1 MATTPTNKPIPSE
14 DPRDLKFNAGKIDE
28 VVNSGEHYYTDRFG
42 VRRWTIAGFQYTAE
56 EAIRNYGYITMDSF
70 EDGATLTLHNQV
82 LRYEATGEYYR
93 WDGEFPKTVPVGSTP
108 SSTGG
113 IGFGAWVS
121 VGDASLRS
129 NLKSNNI
136 PGTSLITHSSG
147 LSLEH
152 ELNNTKKEVFN
163 TNSFRYLPNK
173 LSEVYSEELD
183 GENNPQGF
191 GESENYY
198 FVVYDAGSDGYV
210 SRINKVTLAK
220 ESSAPITTAHGQGIL
235 VENDDVVYISH
246 SNGNIIRYTFSTGAT
261 QIIPLAGT
269 SNLPTGFKA
278 GQPFCWDGVDLIYQ
292 LDVEGDGGSPDGS
305 YDQIR
310 VYSLSAGAHQQIL
323 PLQRDMV
330 KEGTVQGIQYH
341 KGMLYLYTGGS
352 YSGVNDSNQNVTSVY
367 IVSLGGRIINSRQYY
382 AATFAAVFKNPA
394 SSYVY
399 YEAQGISVFG
409 GNVTLMFYAGTRMVI
424 AKQDDVSGNVI
435 FQGVNSTSYI
445 WKQQYTRLQDLRLS
459 PANLSSASDVF
470 GVIAN
475 SMPNVSELF
484 VSIDSTLYPAVS
496 TACGITSGNLTMR
509 RYNQFR
515 VDVIITGVDAT
526 GTPCMGISWVSS
538 GVSMPIKW
546 VSKGLKKF
554 ALKYDN
560 ANPATNG
567 NVTISGTTTCD
578 TMIIHLTHNS
588 ANNPAVPYTFTR
600 NEIDF
605 YIENSTPLYMSD
617 FSGSIS
623 FIFTST
629 GINITGATG
638 NAIIRRVICN

>member
-1 MATTPTNKPIPSE
+1 MSSGCGDVLSLADLQTAKKHQIFEAEVITGKSGGVAGGADIDYATNTVTGQTQK
-14 DPRDLKFNAGKIDE
+14 
-28 VVNSGEHYYTDRFG
+28 
-42 VRRWTIAGFQYTAE
+42 
-56 EAIRNYGYITMDSF
+56 
-70 EDGATLTLHNQV
+70 TLPAV
-82 LRYEATGEYYR
+82 LRGIGFTPVS
-93 WDGEFPKTVPVGSTP
+93 WDF
-108 SSTGG
+108 STGG
-113 IGFGAWVS
+113 TLTVNDRDKVVYDQVSQTWYSYTGMLPVTAPSGFSPVGNADWKPQTDPNLRVDFASTAGAGM
-121 VGDASLRS
+121 VGTESGQTVQVELDTL
-129 NLKSNNI
+129 
-136 PGTSLITHSSG
+136 SSSTAG
-147 LSLEH
+147 LSATWE
-152 ELNNTKKEVFN
+152 
-163 TNSFRYLPNK
+163 LPNRLTERFHK
-173 LSEVYSEELD
+173 ELVS
-183 GENNPQGF
+183 GQNPQGF

-198 FVVYDAGSDGYV
+198 FVAYDAGVNGYV
-210 SRINKVTLAK
+210 SRIDKHTGIEQAGNA
-220 ESSAPITTAHGQGIL
+220 ITTAHGQG
-235 VENDDVVYISH
+235 VMVQSDDVVYLSH

-352 YSGVNDSNQNVTSVY
+352 YSGVNDSNQNVTSIY

-382 AATFAAVFKNPA
+382 AATFASVFKNPA

-409 GNVTLMFYAGTRMVI
+409 GNVTLMFYAGTRLVI
-424 AKQDDVSGNVI
+424 AEQNDVSGNVI

-459 PANLSSASDVF
+459 PANLSTASDVF
-470 GVIAN
+470 GAIAN

-484 VSIDSTLYPAVS
+484 VSIDSTLYPAVA
-496 TACGITSGNLTMR
+496 TACGITSGNLTVR

-515 VDVIITGVDAT
+515 ADVIITGVDAT
-526 GTPCMGISWVSS
+526 GTPCMGLSWVSS

-546 VSKGLKKF
+546 VQKGLKHF
-554 ALKYDN
+554 VLRYDN
-560 ANPATNG
+560 ATVAVNG
-567 NVTISGTTTCD
+567 PLTISNISTCD
-578 TMIIHLTHNS
+578 TMILHITHTS
-588 ANNPAVPYTFTR
+588 ATNPVTPYKFTR
-600 NEIDF
+600 SEIDF
-605 YIENSTPLYMSD
+605 YVANSTPLYISD
-617 FSGSIS
+617 FSGAIS
-623 FIFTST
+623 FTFTST
-629 GINITGATG
+629 GINITGVSG
-638 NAIIRRVICN
+638 GAILRRAISN